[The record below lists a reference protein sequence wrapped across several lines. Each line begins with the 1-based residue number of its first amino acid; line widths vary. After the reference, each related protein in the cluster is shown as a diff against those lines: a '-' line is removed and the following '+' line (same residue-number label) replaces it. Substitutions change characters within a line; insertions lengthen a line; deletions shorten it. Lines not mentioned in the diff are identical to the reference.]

1 MSIVKNA
8 FNFHLI
14 SKTKIILLFYFSF
27 SKSQLVNEKPGE
39 KQLAPTNGKIA
50 TQAKEEE
57 AKEGKKEQEK
67 KDKEEES
74 WEVVKPKMSDNKIE
88 TNGIVKK
95 IQ

>member
-1 MSIVKNA
+1 M
-8 FNFHLI
+8 L
-14 SKTKIILLFYFSF
+14 TLCFSF

-39 KQLAPTNGKIA
+39 KKVAPTNGKIA
-50 TQAKEEE
+50 TQAKEE
-57 AKEGKKEQEK
+57 QEK
-67 KDKEEES
+67 KDKEEKKEEKEEET

>member
-1 MSIVKNA
+1 M
-8 FNFHLI
+8 L
-14 SKTKIILLFYFSF
+14 TLCFSF
-27 SKSQLVNEKPGE
+27 SKSQLINEKPGE

-50 TQAKEEE
+50 TQAKEEQE
-57 AKEGKKEQEK
+57 KEEK

>member
-1 MSIVKNA
+1 M
-8 FNFHLI
+8 L
-14 SKTKIILLFYFSF
+14 TLCFSF
-27 SKSQLVNEKPGE
+27 SKSQLINEKPGE

-50 TQAKEEE
+50 TQEKEEQE
-57 AKEGKKEQEK
+57 KKEK

>member
-1 MSIVKNA
+1 M
-8 FNFHLI
+8 L
-14 SKTKIILLFYFSF
+14 TLCFSF

-50 TQAKEEE
+50 TQAKEE
-57 AKEGKKEQEK
+57 QEK
-67 KDKEEES
+67 KDKEEKKDEEEES

>member
-1 MSIVKNA
+1 M
-8 FNFHLI
+8 L
-14 SKTKIILLFYFSF
+14 TLCFSF
-27 SKSQLVNEKPGE
+27 SKSQLINEKPGE

-57 AKEGKKEQEK
+57 DKVEKKEK
-67 KDKEEES
+67 KSEEEES

>member
-1 MSIVKNA
+1 M
-8 FNFHLI
+8 L
-14 SKTKIILLFYFSF
+14 TLCFSF

-39 KQLAPTNGKIA
+39 KKVAPTNGKIA
-50 TQAKEEE
+50 TQAKE
-57 AKEGKKEQEK
+57 EQEK

>member
-1 MSIVKNA
+1 M
-8 FNFHLI
+8 L
-14 SKTKIILLFYFSF
+14 TPCFSF
-27 SKSQLVNEKPGE
+27 SKSQLINEKPGE

-57 AKEGKKEQEK
+57 EKKEKKEEEEE
-67 KDKEEES
+67 KDKDEES

>member
-1 MSIVKNA
+1 M
-8 FNFHLI
+8 L
-14 SKTKIILLFYFSF
+14 TPCFSF
-27 SKSQLVNEKPGE
+27 SKSQLINEKPGE

-57 AKEGKKEQEK
+57 DKEEKKEEK
-67 KDKEEES
+67 KEEEKDKEEES

>member
-1 MSIVKNA
+1 M
-8 FNFHLI
+8 L
-14 SKTKIILLFYFSF
+14 TLCFSF
-27 SKSQLVNEKPGE
+27 SKSQLINEKPGE

-57 AKEGKKEQEK
+57 EKKEK

>member
-1 MSIVKNA
+1 M
-8 FNFHLI
+8 L
-14 SKTKIILLFYFSF
+14 TLCFSF
-27 SKSQLVNEKPGE
+27 SKSQLINEKPGE

-57 AKEGKKEQEK
+57 DKEEKKEEEK
-67 KDKEEES
+67 MDKEEES